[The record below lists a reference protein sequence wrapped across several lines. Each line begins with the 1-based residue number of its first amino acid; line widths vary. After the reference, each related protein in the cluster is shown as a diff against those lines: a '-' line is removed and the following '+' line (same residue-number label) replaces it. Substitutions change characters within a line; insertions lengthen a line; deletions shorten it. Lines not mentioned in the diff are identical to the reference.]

1 MKWQC
6 VRSIVRKKI
15 VYDLFAHH
23 KELGGFILI
32 DRVSHMTSACGTIEQ
47 RLQREDHVVW
57 QKMDIT
63 PQYRAEHMN
72 QKAKDNMVDRI
83 IRCR

>member
-1 MKWQC
+1 MAVCEINCQE
-6 VRSIVRKKI
+6 KI

-23 KELGGFILI
+23 KELGVVFILI

-72 QKAKDNMVDRI
+72 QKQRQYG
-83 IRCR
+83 